1 MQNFINKIYLLS
13 RVELL
18 RLKGVSKEYGKHL
31 VLNNINFSVEEEDIY
46 GIIGKSGSGKST
58 LLNLIVGFLEPSEG
72 ELVYYTATG
81 KPKKFKNHA
90 FRIKKKIGF
99 NPQHLSF
106 YPKLTVKENLL
117 HFGQVYR
124 IKKGVLI
131 DNAKNL
137 LKFTGLFDYRNVLAE
152 DLSGGMQKRLDI
164 ACSLVHKPK
173 VLVLDEPITDLD
185 PLLKADVLDLIK
197 EVNRQGVTV
206 VIASHDL
213 EDVEQICNK
222 VAIVHKGNI
231 HEEGL
236 LEDIRKPFLQKD
248 SLISLKGGKHH
259 NALLEFSKTLP
270 VSKIVDRGT
279 HLVLETKQ
287 SHQTVTDLMKFI
299 EDNGLSLN
307 QVEIAQPSLK
317 TIFESIV
324 KEKN

>member
-1 MQNFINKIYLLS
+1 M
-13 RVELL
+13 ELL
-18 RLKGVSKEYGKHL
+18 KLKGVSKEYGDHL
-31 VLNNINFSVEEEDIY
+31 VLNNINFTVEEEDVY
-46 GIIGKSGSGKST
+46 GIIGKSGGGKST

-72 ELVYYTATG
+72 ELIYYTATG

-99 NPQHLSF
+99 TPQHLSF

-117 HFGQVYR
+117 HFGRVYR
-124 IKKGVLI
+124 IKKDVLV

-137 LKFTGLFDYRNVLAE
+137 LKFTGLFDYRNILAE

-185 PLLKADVLDLIK
+185 PLLKADILDLIK

-206 VIASHDL
+206 IIASHDL
-213 EDVEQICNK
+213 EDVEEICNK

-236 LEDIRKPFLQKD
+236 LEDIRRPFLGKD
-248 SLISLKGGKHH
+248 ALINLKAGQHH
-259 NALLEFSKTLP
+259 ETLLEFSKTLP
-270 VSKIVDRGT
+270 VSKIVDHRT
-279 HLVLETKQ
+279 HLLLETKQ
-287 SHQTVTDLMKFI
+287 SHQTVNELMKFI
-299 EDNGLSLN
+299 EDNNLSLN